1 MIMRVLIASL
11 GLLVLAGCGGSASS
25 GHPAAPATTAL
36 SEFPLNGAFIG
47 RAWVSTTT
55 GSPLG
60 TMLIFL
66 PNKTFLMDS
75 CFETYRVSEWGV
87 AGENIRWREDTI
99 PIEASVS
106 MPSANELT
114 LRIVGQDRPQTYI
127 AASVPYVCPDMP
139 K

>member
-1 MIMRVLIASL
+1 M
-11 GLLVLAGCGGSASS
+11 
-25 GHPAAPATTAL
+25 
-36 SEFPLNGAFIG
+36 PLNGAFIG
-47 RAWVSTTT
+47 RAWISTRV

-60 TMLIFL
+60 TLLIFL
-66 PNKTFLMDS
+66 PDKTLLMDS

-87 AGENIRWREDTI
+87 AGENIRWREDTV

-114 LRIVGQDRPQTYI
+114 VHIIGQDRPQLYI

>member
-1 MIMRVLIASL
+1 MIMRALIALS
-11 GLLVLAGCGGSASS
+11 GLLSLAGCGGSAGS
-25 GHPAAPATTAL
+25 GPAPAPSATSSSDL
-36 SEFPLNGAFIG
+36 PLNGAFIG
-47 RAWVSTTT
+47 RAWVSTTQ

-60 TMLIFL
+60 TLLIFL

-106 MPSANELT
+106 MPSPNELT
-114 LRIVGQDRPQTYI
+114 LQLIGQDRPQTYI

-139 K
+139 R